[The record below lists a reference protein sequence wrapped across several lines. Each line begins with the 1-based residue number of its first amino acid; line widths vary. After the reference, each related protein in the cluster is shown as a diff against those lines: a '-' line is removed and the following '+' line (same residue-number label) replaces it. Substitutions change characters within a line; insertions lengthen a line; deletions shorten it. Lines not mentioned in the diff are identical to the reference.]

1 MNQNQVKNILEF
13 TAIFLSGD
21 LELTMQST
29 DYYKEK
35 YNKYIGSPMKHH
47 KETTNTY
54 VEWSKI
60 WGEDDDINS
69 MFLYFLSLVKCH
81 QDKEI
86 TRKHWLVNINP
97 SEIFD
102 NFEKYLCEIDEI
114 NDERY
119 RFVHPLVKTKI
130 YDEWIEKNKRFFK
143 FLQILK

>member
-1 MNQNQVKNILEF
+1 MNNTNQVKNILEF

-21 LELTMQST
+21 LKLTMQST

-35 YNKYIGSPMKHH
+35 YNKYIGSPMRHH

-69 MFLYFLSLVKCH
+69 MFLYFLNLVKYH
-81 QDKEI
+81 KE

-97 SEIFD
+97 SELF
-102 NFEKYLCEIDEI
+102 NTFEKYLCDIDNVNE
-114 NDERY
+114 ERY
-119 RFVHPLVKTKI
+119 SHVHHVVKSKI
-130 YDEWIEKNKRFFK
+130 YEKWIKENVRYFK
-143 FLQILK
+143 FLRILK